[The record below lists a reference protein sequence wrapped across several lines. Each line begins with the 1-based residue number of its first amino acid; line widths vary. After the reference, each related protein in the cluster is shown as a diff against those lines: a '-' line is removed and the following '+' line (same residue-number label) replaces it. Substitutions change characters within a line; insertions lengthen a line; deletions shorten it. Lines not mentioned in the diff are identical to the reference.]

1 MIRADQPDVLIV
13 GTGHAG
19 AQVAVSL
26 RQHGFEGKVTML
38 SRDRE
43 LPYERPPLSKE
54 YLARDKPFERIMIR
68 PARFWEDKGIDL
80 RLEADVVGID
90 PVAHVA
96 KLRNRGSLRYG
107 KLIWAGGGDP
117 RLMNCPGADLANIHS
132 VRTRADVDAIM
143 AAIDGGARRVVVIGG
158 GYIGL
163 EAAAV
168 LRKLNCKVTVLEAQ
182 PRVLCRVAGED
193 LSQFFHEE
201 HRRQGVD
208 LRLETAVSS
217 FKGEDGSVTSVQL
230 ADGANILA
238 DLVIVG
244 IGILPSVEPL
254 IAAGAEGQNGVD
266 VNQFCQTTLPDIYS
280 VGDCAAHKNAYADG
294 ARIRLESVQN
304 ANDMATVVA
313 KSICGQSSAYDAV
326 PWFWSNQYDLRLQ
339 TVGLSIGHDA
349 TVLRGE
355 PAERKFSVIY
365 LKDGRVLA
373 LDCVNSTRDYVEG
386 RKLVEARAKV
396 CRNELA
402 NAQVPLKSCIS

>member
-1 MIRADQPDVLIV
+1 
-13 GTGHAG
+13 
-19 AQVAVSL
+19 
-26 RQHGFEGKVTML
+26 
-38 SRDRE
+38 
-43 LPYERPPLSKE
+43 
-54 YLARDKPFERIMIR
+54 
-68 PARFWEDKGIDL
+68 
-80 RLEADVVGID
+80 
-90 PVAHVA
+90 
-96 KLRNRGSLRYG
+96 RYG

-117 RLMNCPGADLANIHS
+117 RPMNCPGADLANVHS

-143 AAIDGGARRVVVIGG
+143 AAIDGGAHRVVVIGG

-217 FKGEDGSVTSVQL
+217 FKGEDGLVTIVQL

-244 IGILPSVEPL
+244 IGILPSVGPL

-373 LDCVNSTRDYVEG
+373 LDCVNSIRDYVEG

-396 CRNELA
+396 CTAELA
-402 NAQVPLKSCIS
+402 NPEVPLKSCIS